1 MSDTSAIVASA
12 RRLGLALPAF
22 NIPYLPMVEPVLAAL
37 RDSGTFG
44 LVEVARVEW
53 EKFEAKSLEAVA
65 EEYRRH
71 DNRLCSRLH
80 LDHVPVID
88 EDGLRVDFLPIIR
101 RALAAGFESVMV
113 DGSRLPFDENVA
125 AARSVV
131 ELCSPVGVAVEAELG
146 SVLGHEA
153 GPLPPYEELF
163 RTGTGFTDPA
173 DAAKFAA
180 ATGVDWLS
188 VAIGNVH
195 GAVAESARKEKK
207 IEARLDLERLSK
219 IYAAA
224 GVPIVLHGG
233 TGIKPDN
240 VRAAVARGIAKIN
253 IGTGIRA
260 PYEAALARGPAA
272 AREAAYRAT
281 LAEIETLGLGGSA
294 ARLVG

>member
-1 MSDTSAIVASA
+1 
-12 RRLGLALPAF
+12 
-22 NIPYLPMVEPVLAAL
+22 MVEPVLAAL

-65 EEYRRH
+65 EEYARH
-71 DNRLCSRLH
+71 DNRGCSRLH

-88 EDGLRVDFLPIIR
+88 EDGIRVDFLPIIK

-131 ELCSPVGVAVEAELG
+131 ELCRPAGVAVEAELG

-163 RTGTGFTDPA
+163 RTGQGFTDPA
-173 DAAKFAA
+173 DAAKFAV

-240 VRAAVARGIAKIN
+240 VRAAILRGIAKIN

-272 AREAAYRAT
+272 ARDAAYRAT
-281 LAEIETLGLGGSA
+281 LAEIETLGLGGGA
-294 ARLVG
+294 TRLVG